1 MRLRDVD
8 CWVFDLDNTLY
19 PASCRLFDQVD
30 RRIGE
35 YVQQLLKLDPLAAR
49 ALQKQYFRDHRTT
62 LNGLMIHH
70 RIRPEDFLDFVHAI
84 DLSPVA
90 EDRRLDAALDRL
102 PGRKVI
108 YTNGSVRHA
117 QNVMGKL
124 GVARHFEDVFDIA
137 AAGYVPKPEISAYR
151 AMLARHG
158 IDPTRAAM
166 LDDMPRNLA
175 PAAEL
180 GMTTIWVKT
189 DVDWAQP
196 EAETGPVVGVEVG
209 TVWGTVVACAT
220 NRATTD
226 VRTIEVAWAATG
238 DRRVRASNMA
248 AVRLRTTT
256 VVATESAATAQA
268 GSAPRGRPLDNRTP
282 EGAAG

>member
-35 YVQQLLKLDPLAAR
+35 YVQQLLKLDPVAAR

-117 QNVMGKL
+117 ENDFLRALFGCAFDRHIEQRNQTFGPFEREALRAQKALLQKLFEDYRIGKL
-124 GVARHFEDVFDIA
+124 REDAQLFLTRHLQPIFA
-137 AAGYVPKPEISAYR
+137 AF
-151 AMLARHG
+151 H
-158 IDPTRAAM
+158 
-166 LDDMPRNLA
+166 
-175 PAAEL
+175 
-180 GMTTIWVKT
+180 
-189 DVDWAQP
+189 
-196 EAETGPVVGVEVG
+196 PV
-209 TVWGTVVACAT
+209 
-220 NRATTD
+220 
-226 VRTIEVAWAATG
+226 
-238 DRRVRASNMA
+238 
-248 AVRLRTTT
+248 L
-256 VVATESAATAQA
+256 
-268 GSAPRGRPLDNRTP
+268 
-282 EGAAG
+282 

>member
-1 MRLRDVD
+1 MRFRDVD

-35 YVQQLLKLDPLAAR
+35 YVQQLLDLDPVAAR

-62 LNGLMIHH
+62 LNGLMINH
-70 RIRPEDFLDFVHAI
+70 RIRPEEFLDFVHAI

-90 EDRRLDAALDRL
+90 EDRRLDAALGKL

-117 QNVMGKL
+117 ENVMGKL
-124 GVARHFEDVFDIA
+124 GVARHFDDVFDIA

-151 AMLARHG
+151 AMVARHG
-158 IDPTRAAM
+158 IDPTRAVM

-180 GMTTIWVKT
+180 GMVTVWVKT

-196 EAETGPVVGVEVG
+196 EAEIDFIHHTAENLAD
-209 TVWGTVVACAT
+209 WLHE
-220 NRATTD
+220 
-226 VRTIEVAWAATG
+226 ITG
-238 DRRVRASNMA
+238 DDDK
-248 AVRLRTTT
+248 
-256 VVATESAATAQA
+256 
-268 GSAPRGRPLDNRTP
+268 P
-282 EGAAG
+282 

>member
-1 MRLRDVD
+1 MRLRDAN

-35 YVQQLLKLDPLAAR
+35 FVQQLLNLDPVAAR

-62 LNGLMIHH
+62 LNGLMLHH
-70 RIRPEDFLDFVHAI
+70 RIKPEDFLEYVHHI

-90 EDRRLDAALDRL
+90 LDGRLDAALEKL

-117 QNVMGKL
+117 ENVMGKL
-124 GVARHFEDVFDIA
+124 GVARHFAEVFDIA

-151 AMLARHG
+151 AMLERHG
-158 IDPTRAAM
+158 IDPMSAVM

-180 GMTTIWVKT
+180 GMTTVWVKT

-196 EAETGPVVGVEVG
+196 EAEIDFIHHTAENLAD
-209 TVWGTVVACAT
+209 WLHE
-220 NRATTD
+220 
-226 VRTIEVAWAATG
+226 ISG
-238 DRRVRASNMA
+238 DDSK
-248 AVRLRTTT
+248 
-256 VVATESAATAQA
+256 
-268 GSAPRGRPLDNRTP
+268 P
-282 EGAAG
+282 

>member
-35 YVQQLLKLDPLAAR
+35 YVQQLLKLDPVAAR

-117 QNVMGKL
+117 ENVMGKL

-151 AMLARHG
+151 AMLVRHG

-196 EAETGPVVGVEVG
+196 EAETGFIHHTAENLAD
-209 TVWGTVVACAT
+209 WLHE
-220 NRATTD
+220 
-226 VRTIEVAWAATG
+226 ISG
-238 DRRVRASNMA
+238 DDSK
-248 AVRLRTTT
+248 
-256 VVATESAATAQA
+256 
-268 GSAPRGRPLDNRTP
+268 P
-282 EGAAG
+282 